1 MSRRVLFGFVLVN
14 VIVSLAVAAIVVTWD
29 RARRPQAEPL
39 MGPTQNRDSHRDAA
53 AQRRGGRGA
62 ASGVSIRPP
71 LTALATHR

>member
-39 MGPTQNRDSHRDAA
+39 MGPTQIVILTATPLPRS
-53 AQRRGGRGA
+53 RRARRCKRGEYQA
-62 ASGVSIRPP
+62 TID
-71 LTALATHR
+71 ALATHR